1 MPEGAAPKAGASMPM
16 AVAKAEAGPPVV
28 GRLRPADTALRPTGI
43 GDVAPPPPMHIPIR
57 VIVDAKARSKASPK
71 QANPMPEGAAPKAG
85 ASMPMAVAK
94 AEAGPPV
101 VGRLRPADTA
111 LRPTGVG
118 DVAPPPAPVA
128 DPPGV
133 GDVAPPPEPV
143 AGPLVVGDVAPPAA
157 PVVVPARAKMPP
169 HPVVVTAAAK
179 MPPHPLAA
187 PVPAMMHPPLP
198 LHIPMF
204 AIVDA
209 KANGA
214 PPDAKAGQLAVII
227 MHPPALQNHLVVLP
241 VNLELLQNAG
251 IKAPIM
257 TRPTAFQVAGL
268 VAQSAN
274 WSEETR
280 LEHLIRPASPQKH
293 RLSSLAGRSVQKT
306 LSPDPRCRPLT
317 ARSCSA

>member
-1 MPEGAAPKAGASMPM
+1 
-16 AVAKAEAGPPVV
+16 
-28 GRLRPADTALRPTGI
+28 
-43 GDVAPPPPMHIPIR
+43 MHIPIR
-57 VIVDAKARSKASPK
+57 VILDAKARSKASPK

-143 AGPLVVGDVAPPAA
+143 
-157 PVVVPARAKMPP
+157 VP
-169 HPVVVTAAAK
+169 AAAK

>member
-16 AVAKAEAGPPVV
+16 AVAKAEAGAPVV
-28 GRLRPADTALRPTGI
+28 GRLRPADTALRPTGV

-57 VIVDAKARSKASPK
+57 VILDAKARSKASPK

-94 AEAGPPV
+94 AEAGAPV

-143 AGPLVVGDVAPPAA
+143 
-157 PVVVPARAKMPP
+157 VP
-169 HPVVVTAAAK
+169 AAAK

-227 MHPPALQNHLVVLP
+227 RHPPALQNHLVVLP

>member
-1 MPEGAAPKAGASMPM
+1 MPEGAAPKAGAPHPK
-16 AVAKAEAGPPVV
+16 VGIRYWGTPP
-28 GRLRPADTALRPTGI
+28 
-43 GDVAPPPPMHIPIR
+43 
-57 VIVDAKARSKASPK
+57 RSKASPK

-128 DPPGV
+128 DLPGV

-169 HPVVVTAAAK
+169 HPVVVPAAAK

-187 PVPAMMHPPLP
+187 PVPAMMPPPLP

-257 TRPTAFQVAGL
+257 TRPTALQVAGL

-280 LEHLIRPASPQKH
+280 LEHRIRPE
-293 RLSSLAGRSVQKT
+293 GRVKPGIGIDVCHWGLQLMQDRT
-306 LSPDPRCRPLT
+306 DQ
-317 ARSCSA
+317 AVVVA

>member
-16 AVAKAEAGPPVV
+16 AVAKAEAG
-28 GRLRPADTALRPTGI
+28 A
-43 GDVAPPPPMHIPIR
+43 
-57 VIVDAKARSKASPK
+57 
-71 QANPMPEGAAPKAG
+71 
-85 ASMPMAVAK
+85 
-94 AEAGPPV
+94 PV

-133 GDVAPPPEPV
+133 GDVAPPPAPV
-143 AGPLVVGDVAPPAA
+143 AD
-157 PVVVPARAKMPP
+157 
-169 HPVVVTAAAK
+169 T
-179 MPPHPLAA
+179 

-227 MHPPALQNHLVVLP
+227 MHLPALQNHLVVLP

>member
-1 MPEGAAPKAGASMPM
+1 
-16 AVAKAEAGPPVV
+16 
-28 GRLRPADTALRPTGI
+28 
-43 GDVAPPPPMHIPIR
+43 
-57 VIVDAKARSKASPK
+57 
-71 QANPMPEGAAPKAG
+71 
-85 ASMPMAVAK
+85 
-94 AEAGPPV
+94 
-101 VGRLRPADTA
+101 
-111 LRPTGVG
+111 
-118 DVAPPPAPVA
+118 
-128 DPPGV
+128 
-133 GDVAPPPEPV
+133 
-143 AGPLVVGDVAPPAA
+143 
-157 PVVVPARAKMPP
+157 
-169 HPVVVTAAAK
+169 
-179 MPPHPLAA
+179 
-187 PVPAMMHPPLP
+187 
-198 LHIPMF
+198 MF

-227 MHPPALQNHLVVLP
+227 RDRPALAVIIRHPPALQNHLVVLP